1 MKKGGLSVFYSE
13 LIRGNLPQEMED
25 PVFQLCK
32 KLRDTIKDQ
41 PMRYIGKSVNGTEY
55 SIFKKEQTN
64 IRLRQPNKMDVN
76 YLIENFTEFSIP
88 HDYFTVM
95 ELMGSF
101 VTGMNSI
108 LINWAEFTVDKDK
121 SLNMSQVLETMLK
134 SPQEERNVQLSEK
147 IFKKFKEE
155 SGELRCIWSGD
166 RITSDLNIDHVLP
179 FSVWRNNDLWNLLPT
194 KATVNNNKRDKIPSL
209 ELLDN
214 RKDRIIYYWRI
225 IRDAEQTG
233 FEKEM
238 NLNLITRHDFEQYN
252 WENSAFNSLKEKS
265 RYLIE
270 TRGFEAYYL

>member
-1 MKKGGLSVFYSE
+1 
-13 LIRGNLPQEMED
+13 MED

-209 ELLDN
+209 QLLDN